1 MLVSF
6 LANHRICVRN
16 NGIIRLTIVHS
27 QNIECSSIID
37 QLKCSGSNVFA
48 SVIVI
53 YSLIMLFLY
62 QHCTVN
68 ADLEKERLSE
78 EYYNKIVEITAS
90 EINSVLQKLSINPQT
105 QNVLIRINMNDLE
118 ICNEKC
124 INYNLFHFGAVINQY
139 IPKFIHYKIEL
150 NKKFLYA
157 DFKIKNYQ
165 IEKTYHLNKDNQLNI
180 SLSIDDAY
188 WNKIKAD
195 NLKPFWMV
203 MLFVTFTGLLFY
215 ILSKVSFKKF
225 NKSYSLYYQNLYQKE
240 LKYIETSLMNKI
252 WNLSFYKEKD
262 LEINCLFAE
271 EANRLALNLADSNDE
286 QSKINDSKL
295 RNNSDNLPCSIPLY
309 QQGKMEEI
317 KVEQLINLFA
327 DRFNK
332 ENENITVKLTS
343 QVKVVYFVSKAALY
357 QIIYSIISYL
367 IFVINKQTEGS
378 KHNIRI
384 VIDNLGK
391 SIKLRF
397 EYDGLLEQE
406 EIELLKISSCFFKKH
421 ANPFILNINQVFDI
435 LRINGFSCNVSYI
448 KFNIIDI
455 VQKEEK
461 IEQQITK
468 EDNVILLSSFSK
480 KKK

>member
-1 MLVSF
+1 VY
-6 LANHRICVRN
+6 
-16 NGIIRLTIVHS
+16 T

-48 SVIVI
+48 SLIVI

-62 QHCTVN
+62 QHCTAN

-105 QNVLIRINMNDLE
+105 QNVLTRINMNDLE
-118 ICNEKC
+118 ICNKKS

-165 IEKTYHLNKDNQLNI
+165 IDKTYHLNKDNQLNI

-188 WNKIKAD
+188 LNKIKAD
-195 NLKPFWMV
+195 NLKPFWVV

-225 NKSYSLYYQNLYQKE
+225 NKSYFLYYQNLYQKE

-271 EANRLALNLADSNDE
+271 EANRVALNLADSNDE
-286 QSKINDSKL
+286 QSMINDSKL

-327 DRFNK
+327 DRFNN

-367 IFVINKQTEGS
+367 IFVINKQTDGS
-378 KHNIRI
+378 KHEIRI
-384 VIDNLGK
+384 VVDNLGK

-397 EYDGLLEQE
+397 EYDGLPEQE
-406 EIELLKISSCFFKKH
+406 EIELLKTSSCFYKKH
-421 ANPFILNINQVFDI
+421 ANPFLLNINQVFTI
-435 LRINGFSCNVSYI
+435 LRDNGFSCNVSYI